1 MKHEAKWQ
9 IIEMEWSDYQEQ
21 AHKLIRVGME
31 CQGTE
36 LCSGYVPLDWGSE
49 AL

>member
-1 MKHEAKWQ
+1 MKHEAEWR
-9 IIEMEWSDYQEQ
+9 IIEMEWSYYQDQ
-21 AHKLIRVGME
+21 AHKLITAGME

-36 LCSGYVPLDWGSE
+36 LCSGCMPLDSGSE